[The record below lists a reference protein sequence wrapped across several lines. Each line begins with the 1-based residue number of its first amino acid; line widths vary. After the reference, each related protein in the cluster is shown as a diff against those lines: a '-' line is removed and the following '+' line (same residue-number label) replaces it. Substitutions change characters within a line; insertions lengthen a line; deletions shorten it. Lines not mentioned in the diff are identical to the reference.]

1 MDNVRTFV
9 HLHAKDNSTELELT
23 LFKAML
29 THCKKWGDVIM
40 GIENQRIADARRAL
54 NPKLAKQND
63 RDSKAVQKL
72 KEYVGWKADI
82 DQFRI
87 DFDDSRGLWIYVVCG
102 ENNPYRGDIL
112 LKYQREGR
120 LINDYISGPQPW
132 Q

>member
-9 HLHAKDNSTELELT
+9 HLHAKDNSTEVELT

-40 GIENQRIADARRAL
+40 GIENQRIADEWRAL

-87 DFDDSRGLWIYVVCG
+87 DFDDSRAL
-102 ENNPYRGDIL
+102 
-112 LKYQREGR
+112 
-120 LINDYISGPQPW
+120 
-132 Q
+132 